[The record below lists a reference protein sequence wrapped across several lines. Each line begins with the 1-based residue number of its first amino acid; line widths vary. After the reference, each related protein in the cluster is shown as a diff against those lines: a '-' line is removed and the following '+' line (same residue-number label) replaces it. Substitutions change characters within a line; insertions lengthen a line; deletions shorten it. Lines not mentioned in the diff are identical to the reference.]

1 ARAAATIY
9 AMADSVDVLIT
20 GGTVYDGTGA
30 AGRRADVA
38 VRGDRIVEMGDLPDA
53 QAPRVVDATGLAVTP
68 GFIDTHTHSDMACFL
83 GDDHL
88 DLKAAALRQGGTT
101 EACGNCGFTPF
112 PMLDPHRGAPAPPRT
127 RFATAAGPS
136 QNPH

>member
-1 ARAAATIY
+1 MARYDQPPVIPSAVCTELCLQDASGDTNSCPQSVATCPRRPGNARPSPYHQLTLARSAARIY

-68 GFIDTHTHSDMACFL
+68 GFINTHTHSDMACFL
-83 GDDHL
+83 GD
-88 DLKAAALRQGGTT
+88 
-101 EACGNCGFTPF
+101 
-112 PMLDPHRGAPAPPRT
+112 
-127 RFATAAGPS
+127 
-136 QNPH
+136 